1 MIDLK
6 EFIQLNKFNLRNIEI
21 DESLKDLVNS
31 RHSLNRMSNNK
42 SYDWS
47 FSNIGNISADEIKN
61 IFSKINDI
69 IENDCLN
76 NTIKINESNIGAK
89 YNSDHSSNIMLV
101 FKIIFFDKN
110 TFDYD
115 VKLITCNRYKSD
127 KKIYFR
133 DVLYYIDIN
142 GRTKRK
148 ITT

>member
-6 EFIQLNKFNLRNIEI
+6 EFIQRNKFNLRNIEI
-21 DESLKDLVNS
+21 DESLKDLVKS
-31 RHSLNRMSNNK
+31 SHSLNRMSNNK

-76 NTIKINESNIGAK
+76 NTIKINESDIGVK

-148 ITT
+148 ITS

>member
-6 EFIQLNKFNLRNIEI
+6 EFIQRNKFNLRNIEI

-31 RHSLNRMSNNK
+31 RHSLNRMANNK

-47 FSNIGNISADEIKN
+47 FSNIGNISCDEIKN

-76 NTIKINESNIGAK
+76 NTIKINESNIGIK

-142 GRTKRK
+142 GRTKGK